1 MKLLLLYKPKF
12 EQQQQDND
20 HLKKKKQEDDNSFLK
35 NFLFLHISG
44 LEAKP

>member
-1 MKLLLLYKPKF
+1 MKLLLLYIPKF